1 MLPKNARLTASEDFA
16 RATKSGIRV
25 TVENFVGYLYI
36 SPATNEQENISAKC
50 GLIINKTVGGSV
62 VRHALAR
69 KVRHAL
75 ASQVEKLPKGSLLV
89 VRALSQKKTGPFTLT
104 TNLKKDVCTEI
115 ETLVNKLLERQSKAA
130 AR

>member
-1 MLPKNARLTASEDFA
+1 VLPKNARLTASEDFA
-16 RATKSGIRV
+16 RTTKSGIRV

-36 SPATNEQENISAKC
+36 TPASESGAKC

-75 ASQVEKLPKGSLLV
+75 AAEVTKLPAGSLLV
-89 VRALSQKKTGPFTLT
+89 VRALSQKKSTAMVI
-104 TNLKKDVCTEI
+104 TNNISADI
-115 ETLVNKLLERQSKAA
+115 ESLVNKLLERQAKVTK
-130 AR
+130 

>member
-1 MLPKNARLTASEDFA
+1 MLPKNARLTSSEDFA
-16 RATKSGIRV
+16 RTTKSGIRV

-36 SPATNEQENISAKC
+36 TPASESGAKC

-75 ASQVEKLPKGSLLV
+75 AAEVTKLPAGSLLV
-89 VRALSQKKTGPFTLT
+89 VRALSQKKSTAMVI
-104 TNLKKDVCTEI
+104 TNNISTEI
-115 ETLVNKLLERQSKAA
+115 ESLVNKLLERQAKVTK
-130 AR
+130 

>member
-1 MLPKNARLTASEDFA
+1 VLPKNARLTSSEDFA
-16 RATKSGIRV
+16 RTTKSGIRV

-36 SPATNEQENISAKC
+36 TPASESGAKC

-75 ASQVEKLPKGSLLV
+75 AAEVTKLPAGSLLV
-89 VRALSQKKTGPFTLT
+89 VRALSQKKSTAMVI
-104 TNLKKDVCTEI
+104 TNNISTEI
-115 ETLVNKLLERQSKAA
+115 ESLVNKLLERQAKVTK
-130 AR
+130 